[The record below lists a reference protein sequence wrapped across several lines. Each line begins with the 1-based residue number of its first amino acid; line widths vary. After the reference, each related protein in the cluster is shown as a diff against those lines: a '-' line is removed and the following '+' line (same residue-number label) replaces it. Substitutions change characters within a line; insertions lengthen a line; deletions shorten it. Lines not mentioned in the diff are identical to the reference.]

1 MISLVLSP
9 WYVLRCSSTMFRHW
23 TITMFVLFP
32 TKCTCYLYMR
42 TPELLICRCQPQS
55 VHHWCFIVASDT
67 FHHDGYCTS
76 IFDHAMHSSMM
87 SCTDSII
94 DVQMPGQLWTSRI
107 CLSAL
112 PAITAAWV
120 ITRYV
125 ASRLAPTP
133 TRPDKHYTR
142 VLLALL
148 TLTTCDPFPIKPSRE
163 TQMG

>member
-87 SCTDSII
+87 SCTNSII

-120 ITRYV
+120 IIRYV
-125 ASRLAPTP
+125 ASHTLDDTSENNTQA
-133 TRPDKHYTR
+133 
-142 VLLALL
+142 LALFHP
-148 TLTTCDPFPIKPSRE
+148 TTCNYFWWLRSQIPSRI
-163 TQMG
+163 M